1 MRDRRLRVDKATNVE
16 PRSPSDHSHNERF
29 EHVFDYEMPLVRKQ

>member
-16 PRSPSDHSHNERF
+16 HRSPRNHSHNDRF
-29 EHVFDYEMPLVRKQ
+29 EIVFDHEMPLVRKQ

>member
-1 MRDRRLRVDKATNVE
+1 MRDRRFRVDKATNVE
-16 PRSPSDHSHNERF
+16 HRSPSDHNHNQRF